1 MRWLAILGVLA
12 YRLFVRPFW
21 RRRCLFD
28 ESCSAHAIRTFRTAG
43 FLGGLPL
50 VHARVRSCRMPA
62 SACFVLDAHGH
73 ARLLTATG
81 HHGAA
86 PPPQALALLARA
98 AEQQAAREIGTD

>member
-28 ESCSAHAIRTFRTAG
+28 ESCSAHAIRIFRTAG
-43 FLGGLPL
+43 FLRGLPV

-62 SACFVLDAHGH
+62 SACFVLDADGY

-98 AEQQAAREIGTD
+98 AEQQAAGAIGSD

>member
-28 ESCSAHAIRTFRTAG
+28 ESCSAHAIRTFRTRG
-43 FLGGLPL
+43 LIHGLPL
-50 VHARVRSCRMPA
+50 VRARVRSCRMPA
-62 SACFVLDAHGH
+62 SACFVLEADGS

-98 AEQQAAREIGTD
+98 AEQRAAEASGAD